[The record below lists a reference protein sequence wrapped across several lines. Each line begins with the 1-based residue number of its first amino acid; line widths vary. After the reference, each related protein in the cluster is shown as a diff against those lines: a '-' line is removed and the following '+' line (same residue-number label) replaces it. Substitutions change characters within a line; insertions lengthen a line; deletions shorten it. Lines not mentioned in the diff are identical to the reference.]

1 MGVVLRPGFW
11 IAVIL
16 APVLAFGQAPRQL
29 SATVSPAPAVVSNG
43 LPPSPEIA
51 PAASP
56 EATEEP
62 AVSPTVPQESPHAEV
77 VDDPVDGEPVPAALA
92 ARRPL
97 AVVIENHPAARPQWG
112 LSLAS
117 RVYEALTEGGI
128 TRYLAI
134 FGPRD
139 ADRIGPVR
147 SARIQFLDYVL
158 ELDAAFAHVGGSANA
173 LDLIPELHIRD
184 LNEFRYAAP
193 YRRVRRPQLSFEHT
207 VFASTR
213 ALRVLIDR
221 RGWGGP
227 VSIAHPVWKDD
238 PAPDLRPPRQ
248 TVTVDF
254 SKPAYRVVWVY
265 RSETNDYQRFLAGVP
280 DTDAATG
287 EVVHA
292 KSIAIAVIPRF
303 HGRTLI
309 GEDTWTFAD
318 IGSGR
323 AWVVQDG
330 TVAEGRWQKPSRADR
345 LRFLGPAGEEQ
356 AFDRGQQWVEIVP
369 PEVAPVVAAA
379 ASR

>member
-1 MGVVLRPGFW
+1 MGVVLRPGLW
-11 IAVIL
+11 IAIIL
-16 APVLAFGQAPRQL
+16 VAVLAFGQAPRQSL
-29 SATVSPAPAVVSNG
+29 ATVSVEPPAM
-43 LPPSPEIA
+43 
-51 PAASP
+51 
-56 EATEEP
+56 P
-62 AVSPTVPQESPHAEV
+62 AVSPEPPVAPEPGVSPTVAQDPPRPGV

-92 ARRPL
+92 VRRPL

-128 TRYLAI
+128 TRYLAV

-184 LNEFRYAAP
+184 LNQFRYAAP
-193 YRRVRRPQLSFEHT
+193 YRRIRRPQLSFEHT

-213 ALRVLIDR
+213 ALRALIDR

-238 PAPDLRPPRQ
+238 AAPTLRPPGQ
-248 TVTVDF
+248 TLTIDF
-254 SKPAYRVVWVY
+254 STPAYRVAWVF
-265 RSETNDYQRFLAGVP
+265 RPETNEYQRFLAGLP

-287 EVVHA
+287 EFVYA
-292 KSIAIAVIPRF
+292 KSVAVAVIPRI
-303 HGRTLI
+303 HGRTQI

-330 TVAEGRWQKPSRADR
+330 TVAEGRWQKPSRTDR
-345 LRFLGPAGEEQ
+345 LRFFDAAGEEQ
-356 AFDRGQQWVEIVP
+356 AFDRGRQWVEIVP
-369 PEVAPVVAAA
+369 PEVTPVIAAA
-379 ASR
+379 ALR